1 MLLEVRQTKKK
12 QSIHTDEAAW
22 ERKFMKQ
29 ATRAGILSYHTTDGV
44 QSGIPDRYV
53 TGGRWIEFKIIL
65 YTGTR
70 QLNPLV
76 HFSPAQK
83 IWLDNLTE
91 AGDQC
96 WANILF
102 QKSDGEERF
111 MHKEWRDL
119 RYWGKMTPQDIHSLT
134 YDLSCIDDVIEFDLC
149 S

>member
-1 MLLEVRQTKKK
+1 
-12 QSIHTDEAAW
+12 
-22 ERKFMKQ
+22 MKQ
-29 ATRAGILSYHTTDGV
+29 ATRAGILSYHTTDAV

-65 YTGTR
+65 YAGTR
-70 QLNPLV
+70 KLDPLV

-83 IWLDNLTE
+83 IWLDNLTK

-111 MHKEWRDL
+111 LHMPWHSLRD
-119 RYWGKMTPQDIHSLT
+119 RGKMTPVDIECNT
-134 YDLSCIDDVIEFDLC
+134 YVLGMIDTIIKETLC